1 MIKKILII
9 LIIIFIFFFIVV
21 FFLID
26 KILIKSVISNFEN
39 ETNIN
44 ISMKEPHKLNIIP
57 NLSLFLKF
65 NLEKKDKNLFI
76 QEADIAI
83 SKYYNNKPTTFLFK
97 SDSIKIDKITI
108 ENLIALGEIQK
119 YSLKYFFVKKY
130 SKNFISNLKIFPEG
144 SISYNLN
151 SDEKNSLKFI
161 NLIINRLNVPN
172 IYKKISDV
180 TFSFLNEQSYFTSKI
195 SIDNEIVILDSFH
208 SQKKDFH
215 IYARGK
221 YDLLHTKL
229 DLNIFIK
236 ENQEELLKI
245 KIFGS
250 AENPRITILSTD
262 KNINLNFF
270 INDVNQLFEGGF
282 EKIIQNLI
290 VNE

>member
-9 LIIIFIFFFIVV
+9 LIVIIIITLVVV

-26 KILIKSVISNFEN
+26 KFYIKSAISNFEK
-39 ETNIN
+39 ESNIN

-83 SKYYNNKPTTFLFK
+83 SKYYNNKPITFSFK
-97 SDSIKIDKITI
+97 SDSINIDKITI
-108 ENLIALGEIQK
+108 KNLVAFGEIQK
-119 YSLKYFFVKKY
+119 YNLRYFYDNKY
-130 SKNFISNLKIFPEG
+130 SKNLISNLKISPEG
-144 SISYNLN
+144 DINYNLN

-180 TFSFLNEQSYFTSKI
+180 TFSFLNEQFYFTSKI

-208 SQKKDFH
+208 SQKKNFH
-215 IYARGK
+215 IYAQGK
-221 YDLLHTKL
+221 YDLVHTKL

-245 KIFGS
+245 KFFGS
-250 AENPRITILSTD
+250 IENTRITVLSPD

>member
-9 LIIIFIFFFIVV
+9 LIVILIIAFLVV

-26 KILIKSVISNFEN
+26 KILIKSAISNFEN

-44 ISMKEPHKLNIIP
+44 ISMKQPHKLNIIP
-57 NLSLFLKF
+57 HLSLFLKF
-65 NLEKKDKNLFI
+65 NLEKKDKKLFI

-83 SKYYNNKPTTFLFK
+83 SKYYNNKPTKFSFK
-97 SDSIKIDKITI
+97 SHSINIDKITI
-108 ENLIALGEIQK
+108 KNLIAFGEIQK
-119 YSLKYFFVKKY
+119 YNLSYFYDNKF
-130 SKNFISNLKIFPEG
+130 SKNLISNLKISPKG
-144 SISYNLN
+144 DINYNLN

-161 NLIINRLNVPN
+161 NLIIKKLNVPN
-172 IYKKISDV
+172 IYKKISEV
-180 TFSFLNEQSYFTSKI
+180 TFTFLNEQSYFTSKI
-195 SIDNEIVILDSFH
+195 NIDNEIVILDSFH

-215 IYARGK
+215 IYAQGK
-221 YDLLHTKL
+221 YNLLYTKL

-250 AENPRITILSTD
+250 IENPRIIVLSPD